1 MGFSALQGKVSHE
14 ALLSRQD
21 AEIRLIE
28 TMKRCLSQKAK
39 CDKEYSMAINNLTQ
53 QGLKVDRGDDFLGK
67 NTSFK
72 YINILRNFNS
82 LAKALIGEEFIF
94 RVNGFLLKL
103 VKTPDDIYY

>member
-1 MGFSALQGKVSHE
+1 MGFSALQGKISHE

-67 NTSFK
+67 TTSFK
-72 YINILRNFNS
+72 YIHFTRNFILLRKKKTKYINWRGIYIQS
-82 LAKALIGEEFIF
+82 GPL
-94 RVNGFLLKL
+94 RVLNM
-103 VKTPDDIYY
+103 

>member
-1 MGFSALQGKVSHE
+1 MGFSALQGKISHE

-67 NTSFK
+67 TTSFK
-72 YINILRNFNS
+72 YTHFIRKTRKTLSFS
-82 LAKALIGEEFIF
+82 QKTLIGEEFTF
-94 RVNGFLLKL
+94 RAGPLL
-103 VKTPDDIYY
+103 V

>member
-1 MGFSALQGKVSHE
+1 MGFSALQGKISHE

-67 NTSFK
+67 TTSFK
-72 YINILRNFNS
+72 YIHFNS
-82 LAKALIGEEFIF
+82 NFILLAKPLIGEEFTF
-94 RVNGFLLKL
+94 KADCFLF
-103 VKTPDDIYY
+103 